1 MKILKTILTTFFL
14 IGLFF
19 VVFQTLKYFKIKGQ
33 NNRLGGVQYLNIT
46 GHVSSTGTPPTLVAG
61 GTDYVATSIQAGSND
76 FAGSFTGVVPT
87 AGAGQLTL
95 NFVSAYN
102 FAPKCLASIVSAQ
115 PTTTFYVTASVS
127 SFSLNFIAGNVSG
140 TKQFNYICIQ

>member
-1 MKILKTILTTFFL
+1 MKTLIYIIFFL
-14 IGLFF
+14 LSLTGAGFLSYKTYT
-19 VVFQTLKYFKIKGQ
+19 TLKPKL
-33 NNRLGGVQYLNIT
+33 LGGVQYLNIT

-140 TKQFNYICIQ
+140 TKQFNYLCIQ